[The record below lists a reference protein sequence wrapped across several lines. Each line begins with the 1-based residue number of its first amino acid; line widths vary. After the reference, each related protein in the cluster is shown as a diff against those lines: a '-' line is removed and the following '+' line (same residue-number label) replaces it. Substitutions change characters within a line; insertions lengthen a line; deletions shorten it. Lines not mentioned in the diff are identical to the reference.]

1 MTSVV
6 VFEDSQ
12 IDGLYPVSLARP
24 GYAITCG
31 AFRLIDWLAELSV
44 RVYGVVRPHLEE
56 IQQLDFPLCSQDW
69 PGAPGDAVL
78 YVNARLIPCRTA
90 FEALRSWVADPQPG
104 LVRTEAGIAA
114 FCPRPT
120 DPQLEQLEYQAMQ
133 QYLEQPWLEAL
144 PVREAHLELL
154 RYSHELIDANQRTI
168 QENLEYRL
176 SRGHY
181 REVADGVFVAER
193 VRWEEPVVFNT
204 RQGPIVLD
212 EEVSV
217 GPFSYL
223 AGPVYVGRQ
232 SKLIEHA
239 SVKDAVSIGHT
250 VKIGGEVEASIIEP
264 YTNKQHYGFLGH
276 SYLGSWINLG
286 AGTCNSDLKNTYGL
300 INMDYPFGRVAT
312 GRQFVGCIMGDY
324 SKTAI
329 NTGIFT
335 GKTIG
340 VCSMLYGFVTTN
352 VPSFVT
358 YARLFGQ
365 VTEVPPEVM
374 IATQQRMFQRRRVV
388 QRPCDIQLIRDMY
401 ELSRQDRHVMSEVSL

>member
-1 MTSVV
+1 MTRLV
-6 VFEDSQ
+6 VFEDRA
-12 IDGLYPVSLARP
+12 IDALYPVSLGRA
-24 GYAITCG
+24 GYTISCG
-31 AFRLIDWLAELSV
+31 AFRLIDWLVELSV
-44 RVYGVVRPHLEE
+44 PIYGVVRPHLEE
-56 IQQLDFPLCSQDW
+56 IQRLDFPMCRTDW
-69 PGAPGDAVL
+69 SSDPSGPVL
-78 YVNARLIPCRTA
+78 YVNARLVPCRSNFEELRRWLQDLEPGVVSVPSGVAA
-90 FEALRSWVADPQPG
+90 FCLRPEDPQPSE
-104 LVRTEAGIAA
+104 LEFIS
-114 FCPRPT
+114 FQEFLQEPWI
-120 DPQLEQLEYQAMQ
+120 EQLPQ
-133 QYLEQPWLEAL
+133 
-144 PVREAHLELL
+144 REARLELVQ
-154 RYSHELIDANQRTI
+154 YAHELIEANQRTI

-176 SRGHY
+176 QKGAY

-193 VRWEEPVVFNT
+193 VKLEMPVAFNT
-204 RQGPIVLD
+204 RRGPIVL
-212 EEVSV
+212 EEDVSV

-223 AGPVYVGRQ
+223 AGPVHVGRQ

-300 INMDYPFGRVAT
+300 INMDYPFGRIAT
-312 GRQFVGCIMGDY
+312 GKQFVGCIMGDY

-365 VTEVPPEVM
+365 VTELPPEVM
-374 IATQQRMFQRRRVV
+374 IATQQRMFQRRQVV

-401 ELSRQDRHVMSEVSL
+401 ELSRGDRSLVPELSF